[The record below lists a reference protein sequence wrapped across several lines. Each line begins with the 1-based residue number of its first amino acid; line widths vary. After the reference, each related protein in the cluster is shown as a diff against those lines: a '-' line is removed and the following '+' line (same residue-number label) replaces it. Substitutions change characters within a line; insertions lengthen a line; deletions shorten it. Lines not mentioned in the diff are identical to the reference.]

1 MNTLRNMIMG
11 LSVLTFVATS
21 PLAVS
26 AGQHASS
33 SKVAYFN
40 HAQVA
45 VAFAKGETLVQGNAG
60 RAVYRVLTGRRDH
73 PGEVE
78 FHKLDTDI
86 MYIIKGTATFVTG
99 GTILDAKNTA
109 PNEIR
114 GESIKN
120 GTPHQLGPGD
130 IIIVPHGVPHWFKKV
145 QPPFTYLV
153 IKVR

>member
-1 MNTLRNMIMG
+1 MITG
-11 LSVLTFVATS
+11 LCVLTFVATS
-21 PLAVS
+21 PLTVS

-33 SKVAYFN
+33 SKVEYLN

-45 VAFAKGETLVQGNAG
+45 VAFAQGETLVQGSAG
-60 RAVYRVLTGRRDH
+60 RAVYRVLTARRDH

-86 MYIIKGTATFVTG
+86 MYIINGTATFVTG

-114 GESIKN
+114 GKSIEN

-130 IIIVPHGVPHWFKKV
+130 IIIVPNGVPHWFKEV

-153 IKVR
+153 MKVR